1 MSLGALT
8 DLTGGIINNVTQ
20 PQSNIPLM
28 FMLYRRSAARARASR
43 HCSAGSLHCYASSVF
58 GRLLVS
64 ILKDVLF
71 CLRSGLGFN
80 TQRFITVWNKPNKCI
95 YFFVAAAI

>member
-1 MSLGALT
+1 MACNGTALLLLYDQSLHMSLGALT

-43 HCSAGSLHCYASSVF
+43 HCSASSLHCYASVF
-58 GRLLVS
+58 G
-64 ILKDVLF
+64 
-71 CLRSGLGFN
+71 
-80 TQRFITVWNKPNKCI
+80 
-95 YFFVAAAI
+95 